1 MNIRRNG
8 SRSTSNLRAGSI
20 GAGAC
25 ILMAAQPALSADTPA
40 PAPSMPAQSGAGAS
54 APRPPAGLTVHVD
67 PKTGE
72 FVATP
77 APGTPPLSLTPEE
90 KEAFSTSHQGL
101 VEVPVTKPG
110 GGYKLDLKGRFQSPQ
125 GVTTGGATGHDK

>member
-1 MNIRRNG
+1 MKMRKNG
-8 SRSTSNLRAGSI
+8 SRSTSNLRAGGI
-20 GAGAC
+20 GASAC
-25 ILMAAQPALSADTPA
+25 ILIAAQPALSADSPQPA
-40 PAPSMPAQSGAGAS
+40 TSEPPPAGAGAS
-54 APRPPAGLTVHVD
+54 APQPSAGFKVHVD

-77 APGTPPLSLTPEE
+77 APGAPPLSLTPEE
-90 KEAFSTSHQGL
+90 QNAFSSSHQGL
-101 VEVPVTKPG
+101 TEVPVAKPG

>member
-1 MNIRRNG
+1 MNIRRSGN
-8 SRSTSNLRAGSI
+8 RFTSNLRAGGI

-25 ILMAAQPALSADTPA
+25 VLMAAQPALSADA
-40 PAPSMPAQSGAGAS
+40 PAPTPSTPAQTGAGAS
-54 APRPPAGLTVHVD
+54 APRPPEGLTVHVD

-72 FVATP
+72 FVSRP

-90 KEAFSTSHQGL
+90 QNAFSTSHQGL
-101 VEVPVTKPG
+101 TEVPVAKPG

>member
-1 MNIRRNG
+1 MKIGRNG
-8 SRSTSNLRAGSI
+8 SRFARNLRAGSI
-20 GAGAC
+20 GGSAC
-25 ILMAAQPALSADTPA
+25 ILMAAQPALSADGPPPA
-40 PAPSMPAQSGAGAS
+40 PATPAQSGGAS

-90 KEAFSTSHQGL
+90 QNAFSTSHQGL
-101 VEVPVTKPG
+101 AEVPVTTAPG

-125 GVTTGGATGHDK
+125 GVTTGGATGHEK